1 VWLAERRT
9 VEAVEALESV
19 ISDPVTPPHVFA
31 SACYHAARALEQQG
45 TTTRAIELYRLVV
58 GAFGV
63 DPTLKRDA
71 QRALA
76 RLAA

>member
-1 VWLAERRT
+1 
-9 VEAVEALESV
+9 V
-19 ISDPVTPPHVFA
+19 ISDSATPPHVFA

-45 TTTRAIELYRLVV
+45 TLTRAIELYRLVV

-63 DPTLKRDA
+63 NPTLRTDA
-71 QRALA
+71 ERALA